1 MDLENWNILNIIE
14 NIKELF
20 IMDVDMEEVKNIFQ
34 MELFMMGNLEEI
46 KCKEKLLFILV
57 MDQDMKEKCFKIK
70 FMALE
75 KWFIQMGK
83 YYKQIGQKMKNME
96 EQKYN
101 GKMVGLKLL
110 IINIIKLKKVIQLNL
125 NGNKVEGFQD

>member
-1 MDLENWNILNIIE
+1 
-14 NIKELF
+14 
-20 IMDVDMEEVKNIFQ
+20 
-34 MELFMMGNLEEI
+34 
-46 KCKEKLLFILV
+46 
-57 MDQDMKEKCFKIK
+57 
-70 FMALE
+70 
-75 KWFIQMGK
+75 MGK

>member
-1 MDLENWNILNIIE
+1 
-14 NIKELF
+14 
-20 IMDVDMEEVKNIFQ
+20 
-34 MELFMMGNLEEI
+34 
-46 KCKEKLLFILV
+46 
-57 MDQDMKEKCFKIK
+57 
-70 FMALE
+70 
-75 KWFIQMGK
+75 MGK

-125 NGNKVEGFQD
+125 NGNKVEGFQDQKEYNIYLKYYKNDTNNQKLFKRDFN